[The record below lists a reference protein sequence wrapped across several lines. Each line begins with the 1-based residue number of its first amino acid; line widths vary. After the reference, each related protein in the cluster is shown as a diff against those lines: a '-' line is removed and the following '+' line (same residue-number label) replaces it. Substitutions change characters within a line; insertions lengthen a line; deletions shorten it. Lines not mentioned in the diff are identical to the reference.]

1 MNGIIEIQL
10 GGQLRTIR
18 FNNYA
23 KAELGNIYGLDPLE
37 AGQKLGE
44 RMQDNYVR
52 AIADLVYAGLT
63 GAYYAKGHDRDFTR
77 ADVAEWVAEA
87 ADTDMAKVFT
97 TWIDATGIRQ
107 IIKQQQQPD
116 ADTGKKKRRGPKS

>member
-10 GGQLRTIR
+10 GGQRRTIR

-23 KAELGNIYGLDPLE
+23 KAELGNIYGIDPLE

-52 AIADLVYAGLT
+52 TIADLVYAGLT
-63 GAYYAKGHDRDFTR
+63 GAYYAKGLDRDFTR
-77 ADVAEWVAEA
+77 ADVAEWIADA

-97 TWIDATGIRQ
+97 TWVEATGVRQ
-107 IIKQQQQPD
+107 IIKQQQQSAD
-116 ADTGKKKRRGPKS
+116 AGKKKRRGPKS